1 MHSPLIRHQSLRHF
15 SIKAFQRVAAI
26 RSQDPEAFVRFE
38 RQGEKSGRVTYKKFG
53 RGSRTACLI
62 ERGSQVLM
70 VAHVDTVLEP
80 RKEAEIFAD
89 RLFHNAIDNRLGV
102 YLGLAVLPAMG
113 LNVDLLLTR
122 GEEDGASSA
131 AMIRP
136 QKQYRWMFSFD
147 RRGDDVVC
155 YQYEC
160 ASLAMALG
168 LAGFT
173 VSDGSYSCIAEL
185 EHLGCCGMNF
195 ACGMFNYHSDD
206 AYCDLAMLEGQLR
219 RFTAFYNLY
228 AGLHLPHRRAL
239 EGGVEPGLQ
248 RI

>member
-1 MHSPLIRHQSLRHF
+1 MHSPLIRLPFSRHF
-15 SIKAFQRVAAI
+15 SVKAFQRVASV
-26 RSQDPEAFVRFE
+26 RSQDPEAFVRLD
-38 RQGEKSGRVTYKKFG
+38 RQGQESGRVTYKKFG
-53 RGSRTACLI
+53 RGSRSACLI

-80 RKEAEIFAD
+80 RKAAEIFPD
-89 RLFHNAIDNRLGV
+89 RLYHNAIDNRLGV
-102 YLGLAVLPAMG
+102 YLGLAVFPAMG
-113 LNVDLLLTR
+113 INVDLLLTS
-122 GEEDGASSA
+122 GEESGASTA
-131 AMIRP
+131 AMFRP
-136 QKQYRWMFSFD
+136 RKQYRWMFSFD

-160 ASLAMALG
+160 ASLAMALQ
-168 LAGFT
+168 LASFT
-173 VSDGSYSCIAEL
+173 VSGGSYSCIAEL

-219 RFTAFYNLY
+219 PFTAFYNLY

>member
-15 SIKAFQRVAAI
+15 SIKAFQRVASV

-102 YLGLAVLPAMG
+102 YLGLAVLSAMG
-113 LNVDLLLTR
+113 LNVDLLLTS
-122 GEEDGASSA
+122 GEENGASTA
-131 AMIRP
+131 ACFARGSNIGGCFPSIAVATMSSVINTSVR
-136 QKQYRWMFSFD
+136 RWRWPSD
-147 RRGDDVVC
+147 W
-155 YQYEC
+155 
-160 ASLAMALG
+160 L
-168 LAGFT
+168 
-173 VSDGSYSCIAEL
+173 VS
-185 EHLGCCGMNF
+185 
-195 ACGMFNYHSDD
+195 
-206 AYCDLAMLEGQLR
+206 
-219 RFTAFYNLY
+219 
-228 AGLHLPHRRAL
+228 P
-239 EGGVEPGLQ
+239 
-248 RI
+248 